1 MAEKPSSPFDRIVDL
16 LVYAPVGLAIAAKEE
31 LPRLVERGR
40 RGVTS
45 QVLLARFVGQLAV
58 KHGSKE
64 AGRFL
69 ERTVERIAT
78 PTAPGAPAEPAPAS
92 AAPRPAAGVAPSSNG
107 NIRESAD
114 TEGPRVAPEE
124 EELAIPGYD
133 SLSAPHVVQR
143 LAGLGETELDAVRRY
158 EEAHRGRRTILSRI
172 AQLQADPA

>member
-1 MAEKPSSPFDRIVDL
+1 VAEQPSSPLDRIVDVL
-16 LVYAPVGLAIAAKEE
+16 LYAPVGLAITAKEE

-45 QVLLARFVGQLAV
+45 QVTLARFVGQLAV
-58 KHGSKE
+58 KHGTKE
-64 AGRFL
+64 VERLL
-69 ERTVERIAT
+69 ERAVGRVA
-78 PTAPGAPAEPAPAS
+78 PPGASGVPAESRAASPAP
-92 AAPRPAAGVAPSSNG
+92 REEPAEPSSNG
-107 NIRESAD
+107 NGRESSDGA
-114 TEGPRVAPEE
+114 GPRAAPQE

-172 AQLQADPA
+172 AQLQADPT

>member
-1 MAEKPSSPFDRIVDL
+1 LDRIVDL

-40 RGVTS
+40 RGLTS

-58 KHGSKE
+58 KHGTKE
-64 AGRFL
+64 AERFL
-69 ERTVERIAT
+69 ERTVVRIAT
-78 PTAPGAPAEPAPAS
+78 PTATGAPTETAPAS
-92 AAPRPAAGVAPSSNG
+92 ATRRPERVEPSSNG
-107 NIRESAD
+107 NVPDSAAD
-114 TEGPRVAPEE
+114 GSARAAPEE
-124 EELAIPGYD
+124 DDLAIPGYD

-143 LAGLGETELDAVRRY
+143 LAGLEETELDAVRRY